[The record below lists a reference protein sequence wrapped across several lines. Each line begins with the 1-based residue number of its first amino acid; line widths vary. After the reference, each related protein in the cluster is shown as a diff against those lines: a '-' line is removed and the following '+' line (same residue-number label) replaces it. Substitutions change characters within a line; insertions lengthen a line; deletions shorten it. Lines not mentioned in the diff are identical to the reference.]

1 MHSPW
6 GRGVRVAWDRAGAR
20 RRGRSADTVGVDAS
34 IDLRTGAVNGAVTT
48 ARARRLASSTRY
60 VVVLSL
66 SPESR
71 QHAFHDR
78 DDAHRVMLPA
88 AEMVKDRAPCG
99 VLIRTGAASLAAMDR
114 LRDRVILITG
124 STGIAAAAA
133 ERFVAEGA
141 SVFIASRTAEHARGL
156 AERLGAAWAEAEL
169 TEEAAVEAAVGA
181 AMKRF
186 GRIDGLFS
194 VAGGSGRGFGD
205 GPIHTVTAAAWE
217 ATAALNLRTQVLVCA
232 AVVRRMLD
240 QPPDDYGSRGSILLL
255 GSVTTSDPAPELF
268 ATHGYAAAKGAL
280 TALMTTMA
288 ASYAPEGI
296 RVNVVAPSL
305 TRTPMARRA
314 ANDSAVLAYA
324 RRKQPLAGEMLDP
337 DEVAKAAVY
346 FLSDESRAVTGQ
358 LLKVD
363 GGWSVTSV
371 SPDPA
376 P

>member
-1 MHSPW
+1 
-6 GRGVRVAWDRAGAR
+6 
-20 RRGRSADTVGVDAS
+20 
-34 IDLRTGAVNGAVTT
+34 
-48 ARARRLASSTRY
+48 
-60 VVVLSL
+60 
-66 SPESR
+66 
-71 QHAFHDR
+71 
-78 DDAHRVMLPA
+78 
-88 AEMVKDRAPCG
+88 
-99 VLIRTGAASLAAMDR
+99 MDR
-114 LRDRVILITG
+114 LRDRVILVTG

-141 SVFIASRTAEHARGL
+141 SAFITSRNAEHARGL
-156 AERLGAAWAEAEL
+156 AERLRAAWVQAEL
-169 TEEAAVEAAVGA
+169 TEEAAVDAAVTA
-181 AMKRF
+181 AVERF

-194 VAGGSGRGFGD
+194 VAGGSGRRFGD
-205 GPIHTVTAAAWE
+205 GPIHTLTADAWE
-217 ATAALNLRTQVLVCA
+217 ATAAINLRTQVLVCA

-240 QPPDDYGSRGSILLL
+240 QGPNGSGTRGSILLL

-268 ATHGYAAAKGAL
+268 GTHAYAAAKGAL

-288 ASYAPEGI
+288 ATYAPEGI
-296 RVNVVAPSL
+296 RVNILAPSL
-305 TRTPMARRA
+305 TRTPMAQRA
-314 ANDSAVLAYA
+314 ATDPAILAYA

-371 SPDPA
+371 SPEPV